1 MKSSAKRSDKKL
13 GASGSGENSVK
24 SGSGWSIGVQAIFC
38 QGGTCTICP
47 NIFANCPN
55 FYEAVGKK
63 RGSYD
68 AITQTYI

>member
-38 QGGTCTICP
+38 QRGGQWTICP
-47 NIFANCPN
+47 KIFANCPN
-55 FYEAVGKK
+55 FYEAVEKK

-68 AITQTYI
+68 GIT